1 MLELTVREP
10 GPLEARTSE
19 EQTVICFAALIA
31 GLQKVVHGSD
41 QWWLAHNS
49 AKRMV
54 GELGVPPEVYEGVMH
69 KLEDVRKARN
79 ANDPMARAFA
89 T

>member
-1 MLELTVREP
+1 MSYELARLPE
-10 GPLEARTSE
+10 PLEVRTSE

-31 GLQKVVHGSD
+31 GLQKVVHSGD
-41 QWWLAHNS
+41 QWWLAHHS

-54 GELGVPPEVYEGVMH
+54 AEMGVPDEVYVGVMK

-79 ANDPMARAFA
+79 ANDPMASMFS
-89 T
+89 